1 MAVFEKKERR
11 RKKKKRKDCNT
22 CMPTFG
28 MAWWESM
35 LTGQKGCGVSEVIH
49 CLTIVSC
56 VGHVRGKE
64 SVIR

>member
-1 MAVFEKKERR
+1 
-11 RKKKKRKDCNT
+11 
-22 CMPTFG
+22 
-28 MAWWESM
+28 M

-64 SVIR
+64 SVIAWEDRQEEREETSRQDHSAQL